1 MICTFAA
8 KLNGCKMNK
17 DKYVFAQLLEYLDYD
32 KFRHLVDKYDG
43 NRYVKHLTCWNQ
55 LLALM
60 FGQLG
65 NRESLRD
72 VIVALEA
79 HRSKCFHLG
88 LGRKPIAKTTLATA
102 NQNRDYRIFEEF
114 AFYMMA
120 QAREKRSADIFKLGG
135 QVYAFDSTTIPLCLS
150 VFWWAKFRKKKGGVK
165 AHVLYDLEAQVPA
178 FYHITTASVYDSK
191 AMPEIPYETGAY
203 YVFDRGYNNFGELYR
218 IQRMESFFVVRA
230 KSNLQYR
237 CVKWKRRLPKNILTD
252 AEIELTVYKSRKDYP
267 ENLRLVRYYDE
278 EQDREFMFLANA
290 MDLTAQQIADLY
302 KNRWQ
307 IELFFKWLKQHLKIK
322 KFWGTTENAVR
333 IQISAAITAY
343 CLVAIIQHDMQ
354 LKRSTYEVLQILSM
368 SLTDKTPLR
377 ELFDKTYSNDVK
389 EQSGPLIPGLFD

>member
-1 MICTFAA
+1 MF
-8 KLNGCKMNK
+8 K
-17 DKYVFAQLLEYLDYD
+17 DKFVFSQLIAFLDRNHFNYLA
-32 KFRHLVDKYDG
+32 RKYDG
-43 NRYVKHLTCWNQ
+43 DKYVKHLTCWNQ

-60 FGQLG
+60 FGQLS

-72 VIVALEA
+72 LIVALEA
-79 HRSKCFHLG
+79 HQSKCFHLG

-114 AFYMMA
+114 AFYMME
-120 QAREKRSADIFKLGG
+120 QARRNRAADIFKLGG
-135 QVYAFDSTTIPLCLS
+135 KVYAFDSTTIPLCLS

-178 FYHITTASVYDSK
+178 FYHITTASVHDSK

-203 YVFDRGYNNFGELYR
+203 YIFDRGYNNFKELFR
-218 IQRMESFFVVRA
+218 IQRMESCFVVRA
-230 KSNLQYR
+230 KTNLQYK
-237 CVKWKRRLPKNILTD
+237 CVKWKRRMPKNILSD
-252 AEIELTVYKSRKDYP
+252 AEIELTVYNSRKDYLD
-267 ENLRLVRYYDE
+267 NLRLVRYYDE
-278 EQDREFMFLANA
+278 EQDREFMFLTNA

-333 IQISAAITAY
+333 IQIAAAITAY
-343 CLVAIIQHDMQ
+343 CLVAIVQHDMK
-354 LKRSTYEVLQILSM
+354 LKRSTYEVLQILSI

-389 EQSGPLIPGLFD
+389 EQFGPLIPGLFD

>member
-1 MICTFAA
+1 
-8 KLNGCKMNK
+8 MNK

-60 FGQLG
+60 FGQLS

-72 VIVALEA
+72 VIVAIEA

-102 NQNRDYRIFEEF
+102 NQNRDFRIFEEF
-114 AFYMMA
+114 AFYMMT
-120 QAREKRSADIFKLGG
+120 QAREKRATDIFKLGG
-135 QVYAFDSTTIPLCLS
+135 KVYAFDSTTIPLCLS

-237 CVKWKRRLPKNILTD
+237 CVRWKRRMPKNILTD

-267 ENLRLVRYYDE
+267 ENLRLVKYYDE
-278 EQDREFMFLANA
+278 EQDREFMFLTNA

-343 CLVAIIQHDMQ
+343 CLVAIVQHDML
-354 LKRSTYEVLQILSM
+354 LKRSTYEVLQILSI

>member
-1 MICTFAA
+1 MF
-8 KLNGCKMNK
+8 K
-17 DKYVFAQLLEYLDYD
+17 DKFVFSQLIAFLDRNHFNYLA
-32 KFRHLVDKYDG
+32 RKYDG
-43 NRYVKHLTCWNQ
+43 DKYVKHLTCWNQ

-60 FGQLG
+60 FGQLS

-72 VIVALEA
+72 LIVALEA
-79 HRSKCFHLG
+79 HQSKCFHLG

-114 AFYMMA
+114 AFYMME
-120 QAREKRSADIFKLGG
+120 QARRNRAADIFKLGG
-135 QVYAFDSTTIPLCLS
+135 KVYAFDSTTILLCLS

-165 AHVLYDLEAQVPA
+165 VHVLYDLEAQVPA
-178 FYHITTASVYDSK
+178 FYHITTASVHDSK

-203 YVFDRGYNNFGELYR
+203 YIFDRGYNNFKELFR

-230 KSNLQYR
+230 KTNLQYK
-237 CVKWKRRLPKNILTD
+237 CVKWKRRMPKNILSD
-252 AEIELTVYKSRKDYP
+252 AEIELTVYNSRKDYP
-267 ENLRLVRYYDE
+267 DNLRLVRYYDE
-278 EQDREFMFLANA
+278 EQDREFMFLTNA

-333 IQISAAITAY
+333 IQIAAAITAY
-343 CLVAIIQHDMQ
+343 CLVAIVQHDMK
-354 LKRSTYEVLQILSM
+354 LKRSTYEVLQILSI

-389 EQSGPLIPGLFD
+389 EQFGPLIPGLFY

>member
-1 MICTFAA
+1 
-8 KLNGCKMNK
+8 MNK

-278 EQDREFMFLANA
+278 EQDREFMFLTNA

-343 CLVAIIQHDMQ
+343 CLVAIVQHDMK
-354 LKRSTYEVLQILSM
+354 LKRSTYEVLQILST
-368 SLTDKTPLR
+368 SLTDKTPLK

-389 EQSGPLIPGLFD
+389 EQLGPLIPGLFD

>member
-1 MICTFAA
+1 MFQ
-8 KLNGCKMNK
+8 
-17 DKYVFAQLLEYLDYD
+17 DKYVFTQLTAFLNRTQFNNYV
-32 KFRHLVDKYDG
+32 RKYNG
-43 NRYVKHLTCWNQ
+43 NRYVKQFTCWNQ
-55 LLALM
+55 LLSM
-60 FGQLG
+60 VFGQLS

-79 HRSKCFHLG
+79 HRAKQYHLG
-88 LGRKPIAKTTLATA
+88 LGRNPIAKSTLAYA
-102 NQNRDYRIFEEF
+102 NLHRDYRIFEDF

-120 QAREKRSADIFKLGG
+120 QAREKRAADMFRLGG
-135 QVYAFDSTTIPLCLS
+135 KVYAFDSTTIPLCLS
-150 VFWWAKFRKKKGGVK
+150 VFWWAKFRKKKGGIK
-165 AHVLYDLEAQVPA
+165 AHVLYDLEAQIPA
-178 FYHITTASVYDSK
+178 FYHITTASIYDSK

-252 AEIELTVYKSRKDYP
+252 AKIELTVYKSRKDYP

-278 EQDREFMFLANA
+278 EQDREFMFLTNA

-343 CLVAIIQHDMQ
+343 CLVAIVQHDMQ

-389 EQSGPLIPGLFD
+389 EQLGPLIPGLFD

>member
-1 MICTFAA
+1 MF
-8 KLNGCKMNK
+8 K
-17 DKYVFAQLLEYLDYD
+17 DKFVFSQLIAFLDRNHFNYLA
-32 KFRHLVDKYDG
+32 RKYDG
-43 NRYVKHLTCWNQ
+43 DKYVKHLTCWNQ

-60 FGQLG
+60 FGQLS

-72 VIVALEA
+72 LIVALEA
-79 HRSKCFHLG
+79 HQSKCFHLG

-114 AFYMMA
+114 AFYMME
-120 QAREKRSADIFKLGG
+120 QARRNRAADIFKLGG
-135 QVYAFDSTTIPLCLS
+135 KVYAFDSTTIPLCLS

-165 AHVLYDLEAQVPA
+165 VHVLYDLEAQVPA
-178 FYHITTASVYDSK
+178 FYHITTASVHDSK

-203 YVFDRGYNNFGELYR
+203 YIFDRGYNNFKELFR

-230 KSNLQYR
+230 KTNLQNK
-237 CVKWKRRLPKNILTD
+237 CVKWKRWMPKNILSD
-252 AEIELTVYKSRKDYP
+252 AEIELTVYNSRKDYP
-267 ENLRLVRYYDE
+267 DNLRLVRYYDE
-278 EQDREFMFLANA
+278 KQGREFMFLTNA

-333 IQISAAITAY
+333 IQIAAAITAY
-343 CLVAIIQHDMQ
+343 CLVAIVQHDMK
-354 LKRSTYEVLQILSM
+354 LKRSTYEVLQILSI

-389 EQSGPLIPGLFD
+389 EQFGPLIPGLFD